1 MLTETDFSESVT
13 NRNRTVTDY
22 NNRQVPDHK
31 FSGKIVQFLGK
42 NDQKY
47 TIFLRRNIFLEN
59 KIGEKGF
66 FSKNY
71 SVPPKFFKIL
81 KF

>member
-31 FSGKIVQFLGK
+31 FSGKIAEFLGK

-47 TIFLRRNIFLEN
+47 TIFLWRNIFLEK

-66 FSKNY
+66 FQKN
-71 SVPPKFFKIL
+71 IL
-81 KF
+81 SPQIFL

>member
-13 NRNRTVTDY
+13 NRNRTVTAY

-47 TIFLRRNIFLEN
+47 TIFCEGTFFLKKN
-59 KIGEKGF
+59 WGERF
-66 FSKNY
+66 FLKNY